1 MLPSESQVTS
11 VGCRKSPSTAG
22 RGGSRAAPKNHHNP
36 ARLVEL
42 DNHVGAFVDGP
53 DVVVLVDTH
62 AVGFGP
68 GVQALPDFTEEFAL
82 RTELEQLRRRRTIGR
97 TTGAVGA
104 REHEDMALGINS

>member
-53 DVVVLVDTH
+53 DVVVLVDAH

-68 GVQALPDFTEEFAL
+68 GVKALANFTQELAL
-82 RTELEQLRRRRTIGR
+82 GTELEQLRRRGTIGR
-97 TTGAVGA
+97 AAGAVRA
-104 REHEDMALGINS
+104 CEHIDVAPG